1 MRPLDPVISR
11 RDLERRHAALVD
23 LRRYLAL
30 QEREF
35 EQRRAQVQAFAERYQ
50 AQFGPLYRELSALE
64 AQLRSATHSLIDT
77 MRRHGIELRLPD
89 PAAQSRAANTQ
100 GALLS
105 QMPQLARAARFEGL
119 PAAEPLPTVP
129 VGADINQWAP
139 PTLKMLYRRA
149 AMRMHPDRAGCDAER
164 PEREQR
170 MMAVNAAFAA
180 SDRQA
185 LEALLLAAGDEPSAV
200 HGGNAQALR
209 NWLASCEDL
218 VQGRLRLVAGY
229 LEAVGNHSLGR
240 LCEQVTQAESRGLD
254 PMGLMAFKL
263 REQIA
268 ERRKELYIGQ
278 RVKPDSSLAQAFLH
292 QRAQRVGLGLE
303 LAH

>member
-11 RDLERRHAALVD
+11 RDLERRHAALAD

-35 EQRRAQVQAFAERYQ
+35 EQRRRQVQDFAERYQ
-50 AQFGPLYRELSALE
+50 ATFGPLYQELSALE
-64 AQLRSATHSLIDT
+64 TQLRSATHSLIDT

-89 PAAQSRAANTQ
+89 PAAQPRGAASTQ

-105 QMPQLARAARFEGL
+105 QMPQLARTARFEGL
-119 PAAEPLPTVP
+119 PVAEPLPPVP
-129 VGADINQWAP
+129 VGADITQWAP

-149 AMRMHPDRAGCDAER
+149 AMRLHPDRAGCDAER

-185 LEALLLAAGDEPSAV
+185 LEALLLAAGDEPGSV

-218 VQGRLRLVAGY
+218 VQARLRLVASY
-229 LEAVGNHSLGR
+229 LEAVSSHSLGR

-292 QRAQRVGLGLE
+292 QRAQRAGLGLV
-303 LAH
+303 H

>member
-11 RDLERRHAALVD
+11 RDLERRHAALTD

-30 QEREF
+30 QERDF
-35 EQRRAQVQAFAERYQ
+35 EHRRRQVQAFAERYQ
-50 AQFGPLYRELSALE
+50 ALFGPLYQELSALE
-64 AQLRSATHSLIDT
+64 TQLRTATHTLLDT
-77 MRRHGIELRLPD
+77 MRRQGIELRLPD
-89 PAAQSRAANTQ
+89 PAEQPRGAPQ

-105 QMPQLARAARFEGL
+105 QMPQLARTARFEGL
-119 PAAEPLPTVP
+119 PPAEALPPVP
-129 VGADINQWAP
+129 VGADISQWAP

-149 AMRMHPDRAGCDAER
+149 AMRLHPDRASSDAER
-164 PEREQR
+164 PGREQS

-185 LEALLLAAGDEPSAV
+185 LEALLLAAGDDPSTV

-218 VQGRLRLVAGY
+218 VQARLRLVATY
-229 LEAVGNHSLGR
+229 LEAVTTHSLGR

-263 REQIA
+263 RDQIA

-292 QRAQRVGLGLE
+292 QRAQRGGGSW
-303 LAH
+303 HQSC